1 MLNMESCEILH
12 SSMHLVWYKSDMWC
26 KNPLICLILTVDY
39 VVSFAQ
45 TQTIL
50 VKIYWLRPDIACF
63 GAPLPPVSM
72 LSHFAGSDRPLN
84 QHWHWGGGGYTFWV
98 GEPIFLAKIVW
109 VWRFW
114 SSIYA
119 MISRNVVFTSI
130 STNHRELRQVF
141 LNTLH
146 IFYNAFKHI
155 SCMSAHM
162 VTLASMVENM
172 LEYGIFFNKS
182 GNLLMIVSL

>member
-114 SSIYA
+114 SCIYTL
-119 MISRNVVFTSI
+119 ISHNVVVTPISI
-130 STNHRELRQVF
+130 LHRELKPVF
-141 LNTLH
+141 QIMLH
-146 IFYNAFKHI
+146 IFPKTSKLI

-162 VTLASMVENM
+162 VTLANMVENSSKCD
-172 LEYGIFFNKS
+172 FSFSKS
-182 GNLLMIVSL
+182 GDLQ